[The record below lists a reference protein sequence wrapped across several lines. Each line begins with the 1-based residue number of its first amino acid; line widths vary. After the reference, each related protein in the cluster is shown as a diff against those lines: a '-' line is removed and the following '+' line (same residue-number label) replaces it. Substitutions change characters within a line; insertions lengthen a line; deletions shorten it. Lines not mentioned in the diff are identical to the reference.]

1 MAFFQEATIT
11 TVIGRTLPEPTAAM
25 LRDASLMLDF
35 DGTLVGLY
43 DRPDA
48 VVVDPPLTRLL
59 ERLVDTLS
67 GRVAIVTGRSLAQI
81 EELLGPVAGDLAL
94 CGSHG
99 AELRLGGVTERP
111 ERPVA
116 LDEVATSFRAFAEDK
131 PGMIVEIKTL
141 GVGLHYRIAPEHEE
155 EAKALATRL
164 GRSLGLAVQH
174 GKMMVELRSSGN
186 SKGTGIARLMAQSPL
201 DAGRPVFVG
210 DDVTDE
216 DGFEAVRDMGGHGV
230 LVGEPRP
237 TAASHALADPDAV
250 RRWLAEV
257 AA

>member
-1 MAFFQEATIT
+1 
-11 TVIGRTLPEPTAAM
+11 M

-35 DGTLVGLY
+35 DGTLIGLF

-81 EELLGPVAGDLAL
+81 EKLLGPVASDLAL

-131 PGMIVEIKTL
+131 PGMIVEIKTRPSTRRRRKRWPTDW
-141 GVGLHYRIAPEHEE
+141 H
-155 EAKALATRL
+155 AT
-164 GRSLGLAVQH
+164 SAS
-174 GKMMVELRSSGN
+174 RSS
-186 SKGTGIARLMAQSPL
+186 TAR
-201 DAGRPVFVG
+201 
-210 DDVTDE
+210 
-216 DGFEAVRDMGGHGV
+216 
-230 LVGEPRP
+230 
-237 TAASHALADPDAV
+237 
-250 RRWLAEV
+250 
-257 AA
+257 

>member
-1 MAFFQEATIT
+1 
-11 TVIGRTLPEPTAAM
+11 M
-25 LRDASLMLDF
+25 LHDASLMLDF
-35 DGTLVGLY
+35 DGTLVGLC

-48 VVVDPPLTRLL
+48 VMVDPPLTRLL

-67 GRVAIVTGRSLAQI
+67 GRLAIVTGRSLAQI
-81 EELLGPVAGDLAL
+81 DALLGPVASDLAL

-111 ERPVA
+111 DRPTA
-116 LDEVATSFRAFAEDK
+116 LDEVAATFRAFAEDK

-141 GVGLHYRIAPEHEE
+141 GVGLHYRIAPEH
-155 EAKALATRL
+155 AGAAQALAERL
-164 GRSLGLAVQH
+164 GQTFGLAVQH
-174 GKMMVELRSSGN
+174 GKMMVEIRSSG
-186 SKGTGIARLMAQSPL
+186 STKGTGIARLMALSPL

-210 DDVTDE
+210 DDITDE
-216 DGFEAVRDMGGHGV
+216 DGFVAARDLGGYAV
-230 LVGEPRP
+230 LVGDPRP
-237 TAASHALADPDAV
+237 TAASHGLADPDAV

>member
-1 MAFFQEATIT
+1 
-11 TVIGRTLPEPTAAM
+11 M

-43 DRPDA
+43 ERPDA
-48 VVVDPPLTRLL
+48 VVVDPPLARLL
-59 ERLVDTLS
+59 EQLVDTLS

-81 EELLGPVAGDLAL
+81 EDLLGPVAADLAL

-99 AELRLGGVTERP
+99 AELRLAGVTERP

-116 LDEVATSFRAFAEDK
+116 LDEVTATFRAFAEGK
-131 PGMIVEIKTL
+131 PGMIVEVKTL
-141 GVGLHYRIAPEHEE
+141 GVGLHYRIAPEHEG
-155 EAKALATRL
+155 EAKALAERL

-174 GKMMVELRSSGN
+174 GKMMVELRSSGH
-186 SKGTGIARLMAQSPL
+186 SKGTGIARLMALAPL
-201 DAGRPVFVG
+201 DAGRPIFVG

-230 LVGEPRP
+230 LVGDPRP
-237 TAASHALADPDAV
+237 TAASHALADPQAV